1 MKIRSILTFVLLFSA
16 LSFSQNFYT
25 TTLTAADTVC
35 AAIKLGFREIPA
47 AIYTDSLTASSNVG
61 FYVYFGDTT
70 GTDETDWYRVASS
83 DSTWYG
89 VGLKAKT
96 FTPLNPAVFYGA
108 ISDPFMYMNKATQT
122 WLFIVVSTA
131 QTLDKYI
138 KLKVRYY

>member
-25 TTLTAADTVC
+25 TT
-35 AAIKLGFREIPA
+35 IPA
-47 AIYTDSLTASSNVG
+47 AIYTDSLTAPSNVG

-108 ISDPFMYMNKATQT
+108 ITDPFMYMNKATQT